1 MVRYGTHGGRSG
13 GGEVLLVG
21 GAGARPVERVGGLG
35 DVEAVVA
42 GVGVPRRRRA
52 RVEVGA
58 AGMCVRPL
66 RRELRAAGDGV
77 GHPDGGAGA
86 RDVVARGSPVAAWSF
101 LYHVDP
107 NLLFASPPAALAA
120 GGSMRNPGTLSSSEL

>member
-1 MVRYGTHGGRSG
+1 MKKKSKHPLENYSGATATATGKNVRMVVVWMVRYGTHGGRSG

-77 GHPDGGAGA
+77 GHPDGGAGRA
-86 RDVVARGSPVAAWSF
+86 
-101 LYHVDP
+101 
-107 NLLFASPPAALAA
+107 
-120 GGSMRNPGTLSSSEL
+120 